1 MNSSELLLS
10 CDWGTSN
17 FRLKLINRV
26 DGTPVAK
33 CKANLGIKKVF
44 KSWKK
49 SDVGRIPFF
58 QSVLQLAVEELEIKS
73 ELTLKGIPIVVS
85 GMASSSLGLKELPYA
100 PIPFAVNGES
110 IQWEKISGTSDFAH
124 DLFLISGIEKTGDV
138 IRGEETQVVGL
149 MNTDHDFPEKFCLIL
164 PGTHS
169 KHLIIDKTKI
179 TDFRTFPTGEMF
191 QILRKHSALKNRM
204 SKKLSKKL
212 KEADI
217 DSFLQGVEA
226 GKTPDIN
233 RQIFSIRAKS
243 LQGTLKKS
251 EAIYY
256 LSGLLIGHELQDL
269 TKTKFKTV
277 VLSCNKEMKPFYQL
291 ALHYLGREDTIIIN
305 PKSYSKLVSRAH
317 VMLFNKY
324 FSTVHSLKA

>member
-10 CDWGTSN
+10 CDWGTTS
-17 FRLKLINRV
+17 FRLKLINRSN
-26 DGTPVAK
+26 GIAIAK
-33 CKANLGIKKVF
+33 FKANLGIKKVF

-49 SDVGRIPFF
+49 SKEERLPYF
-58 QSVLQLAVEELEIKS
+58 QSVLQSAITELESKS
-73 ELTLKGIPIVVS
+73 ELSLEGLPIVIS
-85 GMASSSLGLKELPYA
+85 GMASSSLGIKELPYA
-100 PIPFAVNGES
+100 PIPFSVDGQS
-110 IQWEKISGTSDFAH
+110 IQWEKISSSKGFSH
-124 DLFLISGIEKTGDV
+124 NLFLISGIEKKGDV
-138 IRGEETQVVGL
+138 MRGEETQVLGL
-149 MNTDHDFPEKFCLIL
+149 MNAEHDFSEKFCLLL

-191 QILRKHSALKNRM
+191 EILRKHSALKNRM
-204 SKKLSKKL
+204 SKKFSKKL
-212 KEADI
+212 KEVEI
-217 DSFLQGVEA
+217 DAFLQGVEA

-269 TKTKFKTV
+269 TKEKFKTI
-277 VLSCNKEMKPFYQL
+277 VLSCNKVMKPFYQL
-291 ALHYLGREDTIIIN
+291 ALHYLGREDAIIIN
-305 PKSYSKLVSRAH
+305 PKSYNKLVTRAH

-324 FSTVHSLKA
+324 FSTVHSLKV